1 MQLFFQNLKVCD
13 KLVFFFFICIKI
25 WWMAE
30 VIHQIL
36 IHIKNF
42 VKKEKFSI
50 K

>member
-1 MQLFFQNLKVCD
+1 MQLFFQSLKVWD
-13 KLVFFFFICIKI
+13 ELVVFFFICIKI

-36 IHIKNF
+36 KHTKNF
-42 VKKEKFSI
+42 FKKEKFSI